1 MKRELKLT
9 STLAIDKE
17 QKSYGSGATS
27 FDSPKFFQK
36 YAGHFCSKSFSGI
49 VTVNG
54 NPIKFSYSPYFDDG
68 DIKSNDAY
76 ERFVVKQTVIA
87 YVYSWILELQSQK

>member
-9 STLAIDKE
+9 STLAIDKKY
-17 QKSYGSGATS
+17 KSYGSGVTS

-36 YAGHFCSKSFSGI
+36 YAGHFCSKSFSGV

-54 NPIKFSYSPYFDDG
+54 NPIKFSYSPCFDDG
-68 DIKSNDAY
+68 DIKSADAY
-76 ERFVVKQTVIA
+76 ERFVVKQMVIA

>member
-27 FDSPKFFQK
+27 FDSPKFFQMYSEK
-36 YAGHFCSKSFSGI
+36 FNGKSFSGV

-54 NPIKFSYSPYFDDG
+54 NPIKFSYSPCFDDG
-68 DIKSNDAY
+68 DIKSDDAY

-87 YVYSWILELQSQK
+87 YIYSWILELQSQK

>member
-9 STLAIDKE
+9 STLAIDKK

-54 NPIKFSYSPYFDDG
+54 NPIKFSYSPCFDDG

>member
-54 NPIKFSYSPYFDDG
+54 NPIKFSYSPYSDDG

-76 ERFVVKQTVIA
+76 ERFAVKQMVIA
-87 YVYSWILELQSQK
+87 YVYSLILELPS